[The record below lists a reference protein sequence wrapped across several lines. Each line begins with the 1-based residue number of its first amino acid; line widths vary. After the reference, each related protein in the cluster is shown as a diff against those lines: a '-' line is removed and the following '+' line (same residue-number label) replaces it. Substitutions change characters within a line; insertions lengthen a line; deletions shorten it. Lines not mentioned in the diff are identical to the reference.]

1 MNIFLLDS
9 DVDRCAQYHCDKHVV
24 KMVLESAQILCTAL
38 WTMGVFNESNTRRTP
53 QRDGQ
58 SDIYLYTHMGGLET
72 RVYAPT
78 HPHHP
83 CCVWATDLRN
93 WVYLRRLAQ
102 ALGKEYTHRYGKTHK
117 SIGVINGLPIPEM
130 TVGNP
135 RSWVIAMPDEIKADV
150 AITSFRDSAIELYR
164 EYYKYKLGVIKMTWK
179 KRDIPSWLDYNK
191 HYMLAA

>member
-9 DVDRCAQYHCDKHVV
+9 DVDKCAQYHCDKHVV

-58 SDIYLYTHMGGLET
+58 SDIYLYTHVGGLET

-102 ALGKEYTHRYGKTHK
+102 ALGKEYTYRYGKIHK

-130 TVGNP
+130 TVADP
-135 RSWVIAMPDEIKADV
+135 EWWALAMPDKFKEQEYPIN
-150 AITSFRDSAIELYR
+150 SYR
-164 EYYKYKLGVIKMTWK
+164 RYYRAKLLEIKMTWK
-179 KRDIPSWLDYNK
+179 KRGIPNWLHNTLQYN
-191 HYMLAA
+191 LAA